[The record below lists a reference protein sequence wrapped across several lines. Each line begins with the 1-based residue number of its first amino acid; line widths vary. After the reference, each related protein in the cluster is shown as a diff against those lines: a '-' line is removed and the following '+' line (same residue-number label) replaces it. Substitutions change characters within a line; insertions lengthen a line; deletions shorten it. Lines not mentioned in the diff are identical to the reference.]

1 METNES
7 LELIDYVLSNDNQT
21 VRELSEFCYL
31 FHNLFSKSFDLD
43 TLFAED
49 YISAH
54 YGFKLEV
61 GIDSK
66 KKITSIKKQYKELV
80 EKYPFAHS
88 MYIPKL
94 YKLYSH
100 DSVLHR
106 YKRIIKFPMNGYMF
120 KALVDSFF
128 SFFEDFKKNFLT

>member
-43 TLFAED
+43 TLFAEN

-61 GIDSK
+61 GLDSK
-66 KKITSIKKQYKELV
+66 KKIDSIKKQYKELV
-80 EKYPFAHS
+80 EKYPFVHD
-88 MYIPKL
+88 MFITKL
-94 YKLYSH
+94 DKLYSYN
-100 DSVLHR
+100 SVLNR
-106 YKRIIKFPMNGYMF
+106 YKRILNFPLNEHMIKCI
-120 KALVDSFF
+120 VDSFLNE
-128 SFFEDFKKNFLT
+128 FEVFKEEL